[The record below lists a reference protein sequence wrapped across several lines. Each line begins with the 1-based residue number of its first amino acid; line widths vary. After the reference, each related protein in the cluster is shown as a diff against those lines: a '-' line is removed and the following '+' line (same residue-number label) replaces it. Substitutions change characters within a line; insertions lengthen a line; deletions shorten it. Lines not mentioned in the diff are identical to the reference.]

1 MALVEVILHLI
12 ILHPQAAAEVVIILT
27 PAAQAGQAV
36 VADRLMVRPSGP
48 VAQVTPRQQ
57 AQVKEIMVVPVITA
71 AAEMAQV
78 VAVAQ
83 VQ

>member
-1 MALVEVILHLI
+1 MEVILHLI
-12 ILHPQAAAEVVIILT
+12 ILHLQAVAEVVIILT
-27 PAAQAGQAV
+27 PAAQVGQVEV
-36 VADRLMVRPSGP
+36 VDRLMVRLSGL
-48 VAQVTPRQQ
+48 VAQVILRQQ

-78 VAVAQ
+78 VGAAQ